1 MDSSL
6 KPCASSNSAGNS
18 GEPAG
23 PSQKTSPDSSAAT
36 TEPTLRQWLEKWLE
50 PSSLYQKQ
58 NGKTPEWLL
67 DPEDSSVGQF
77 WMRNGSEFRR
87 GAVASSLS
95 EILETGEVDRR
106 YFLSAKACKGILR
119 RAEKRGKA
127 LPPSLRD
134 ALLGG
139 GLGTDFR
146 DCDGRTCRIH
156 SKRMFL
162 GRKPDNS
169 DLSTLC
175 SKKAR

>member
-6 KPCASSNSAGNS
+6 KPCESSKSAKNS

-23 PSQKTSPDSSAAT
+23 LSQRTSPAFSPR
-36 TEPTLRQWLEKWLE
+36 TEDLTLQQWLERWLE
-50 PSSLYQKQ
+50 PSLLYPKT

-67 DPEDSSVGQF
+67 DPEGSSSGQF
-77 WMRNGSEFRR
+77 WMRNGSEFRN

-127 LPPSLRD
+127 LPTILRR
-134 ALLGG
+134 ALEQVAEAS
-139 GLGTDFR
+139 TDLETPAA
-146 DCDGRTCRIH
+146 RTA
-156 SKRMFL
+156 SFL
-162 GRKPDNS
+162 
-169 DLSTLC
+169 LS
-175 SKKAR
+175 